1 MNWRYLMLHHSL
13 TADSE
18 TVSWSAI
25 RRFHTN
31 TLGWRDVGYHAGVE
45 QVGSDYE
52 TLLGRPWNQIGA
64 HCRQGGMNRQAF
76 GLCLVG
82 NFDELPP
89 PPTQWLA
96 AVRLARMLIGLF
108 DVPVGNIVGHR
119 DYAPKTCPRRA
130 FDLDEF
136 RSVVAGGL

>member
-1 MNWRYLMLHHSL
+1 MTWRYLMLHHSL
-13 TADSE
+13 TADSDR
-18 TVSWSAI
+18 VSWGAI
-25 RRFHTN
+25 RRYHTK

-45 QVGSDYE
+45 QVGECDE
-52 TLLGRPWNQIGA
+52 TLLGRPWTKVGA
-64 HCRQGGMNRQAF
+64 HCRQEGMNRQAF

-89 PPTQWLA
+89 PPTQWVA

-108 DVPVGNIVGHR
+108 DIPTETIIGHR
-119 DYAPKTCPRRA
+119 DFAPKSCPGHA

-136 RSVVAGGL
+136 RAEKVGGL